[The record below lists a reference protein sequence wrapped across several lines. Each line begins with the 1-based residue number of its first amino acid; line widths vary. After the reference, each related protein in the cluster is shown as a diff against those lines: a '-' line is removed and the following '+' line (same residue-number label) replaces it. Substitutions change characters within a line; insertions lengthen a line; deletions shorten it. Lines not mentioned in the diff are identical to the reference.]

1 TIIIGSSLGMDRH
14 ILAAGFL
21 KIFVPLVYGYLAAA
35 VQPLRQ

>member
-1 TIIIGSSLGMDRH
+1 MDRH

-35 VQPLRQ
+35 VQPLRQKVSRQSLSV